1 MISGVAGGSSG
12 AGSAASGSGSSGAPS
27 GGAAGTGGSGA
38 PSGGG
43 PAAPGES
50 TPQEVPGE
58 PPVTEEQ
65 EQQFYNALLAK
76 ANQLS
81 GYVGEVNAAAS
92 AFNGDCMADAA
103 TRQRHW
109 GEASGLIEKLCASP
123 VDHQLGRVQIQER
136 RLHFCRRRE
145 LVEEPDPGSELPGSW
160 VLGASG
166 EGAREAVPRDD
177 AGPQLTFEL
186 QSAFA

>member
-1 MISGVAGGSSG
+1 M
-12 AGSAASGSGSSGAPS
+12 
-27 GGAAGTGGSGA
+27 
-38 PSGGG
+38 
-43 PAAPGES
+43 
-50 TPQEVPGE
+50 
-58 PPVTEEQ
+58 TEEQ

-81 GYVGEVNAAAS
+81 GYVGEVNAATS